1 MQKITVAD
9 ITLREGVNTPDSSL
23 SFKEKI
29 EVAKNLDKI
38 NVDVIEFA
46 KITDD
51 RADSV
56 MLRSL
61 APIIKNSTIACLCG
75 LTKEDV
81 DKTYAAIS
89 GAKSPRLIVSVP
101 TSSVQMEYIAH
112 VKPNKIVEFVG
123 DLVSYAASKCSDVEF
138 SAEDATRSD
147 EETLYAVI
155 STAIKSGAKTI
166 NISDTAGTMLP
177 DEFANMVKRIY
188 ENVPEVKDVTLSVTC
203 SDVLSMANS
212 CIFASI
218 KEGATQIKA
227 SVTNGDIPSIE
238 SLLAAIKLRGDSL
251 GISTDVNLLALNN
264 SIKQIKQLVTT
275 KKKET
280 TPFENKLGSGYSGLT
295 LDNQADISDVYSAT
309 KKLGYDLSEDD
320 NAKVYE
326 AFCRVVN
333 KKGSVG
339 SKELDAIIA
348 SVALQVTPTY
358 RLLSYVINSGN
369 VITSTA
375 TIKLEKGGEV
385 LMGVSVGDGPIDAAF
400 LAIEQ
405 IIGHHYE
412 LDDFQIQAVTEG
424 REAMGDALVK
434 LRANGK
440 LYSGKGI
447 STDIIGA
454 SIRGYVNALNK
465 IIYEENN

>member
-1 MQKITVAD
+1 MKKITVAD

-29 EVAKNLDKI
+29 EVAKNLDSL

-51 RADSV
+51 KADSL

-61 APIIKNSTIACLCG
+61 APVIKNSIIACPCG
-75 LTKEDV
+75 LSKAEIDATFE
-81 DKTYAAIS
+81 AIS
-89 GAKSPRLIVSVP
+89 LAKHARLIVSVP

-112 VKPNKIVEFVG
+112 VKPAKIVDFVTE
-123 DLVSYAASKCSDVEF
+123 LVTYAASKGCEVEF

-147 EETLYAVI
+147 AGTLYAVI
-155 STAIKSGAKTI
+155 SAAISSGAKI
-166 NISDTAGTMLP
+166 VNLSDTAGTMLP
-177 DEFANMVKRIY
+177 DEFAELIKGVY
-188 ENVPEVKDVTLSVTC
+188 TNVPEMKNAVLSVTC
-203 SDVLSMANS
+203 SDILRMANS

-218 KEGATQIKA
+218 KEGATQVKA
-227 SVTNGDIPSIE
+227 SVTNGNIPSIE
-238 SLLAAIKLRGDSL
+238 SLLAAIKMRGDSL
-251 GISTDVNLLALNN
+251 DISTDVNILALNN
-264 SIKQIKQLVTT
+264 SIKKIKQLITT

-280 TPFENKLGSGYSGLT
+280 SPFDNKLGGSS
-295 LDNQADISDVYSAT
+295 DNIRLSADADISDVCKVT
-309 KKLGYDLSEDD
+309 KKLGYNLSEDD
-320 NAKVYE
+320 DAKVYE

-339 SKELDAIIA
+339 SKEIDAIVA

-358 RLLSYVINSGN
+358 RLISYVINSGN

-375 TIKLEKGGEV
+375 TIKLEKANET

-454 SIRGYVNALNK
+454 SIRAYVNALNK

>member
-9 ITLREGVNTPDSSL
+9 ITLREGVNAPDSSL

-29 EVAKNLDKI
+29 EVAKNLDNI

-51 RADSV
+51 KADSL

-61 APIIKNSTIACLCG
+61 APVIKNSIMACPCG
-75 LTKEDV
+75 LTKEEV
-81 DKTYAAIS
+81 DKTFDAIS
-89 GAKSPRLIVSVP
+89 AAKHPRLIVSVP

-112 VKPNKIVEFVG
+112 VKPAKIVDFVS
-123 DLVSYAASKCSDVEF
+123 DLVGYAASKGCEVEF
-138 SAEDATRSD
+138 SAEDATRS
-147 EETLYAVI
+147 ESETLYNVI
-155 STAIKSGAKTI
+155 SSAIKAGAKII

-177 DEFANMVKRIY
+177 DEFAGLIKGIY
-188 ENVPEVKDVTLSVTC
+188 ENVAEMKDAVLSVTC
-203 SDVLSMANS
+203 SDVLDMANS
-212 CIFASI
+212 CIFASV

-227 SVTNGDIPSIE
+227 SVTNGNIPSIE
-238 SLLAAIKLRGDSL
+238 SLLAAIKARGDSL
-251 GISTDVNLLALNN
+251 GICTDVNILALNS
-264 SIKQIKQLVTT
+264 SIKKIKQLITT
-275 KKKET
+275 KKKDT
-280 TPFENKLGSGYSGLT
+280 SPFDNKLGVNS
-295 LDNQADISDVYSAT
+295 DNLSLNADADISDVCKAT
-309 KKLGYDLSEDD
+309 KKLGYNLSEDD
-320 NAKVYE
+320 DAKVYE

-358 RLLSYVINSGN
+358 RLISYVINSGN
-369 VITSTA
+369 VITPTA
-375 TIKLEKGGEV
+375 TIKLEKKGETQ
-385 LMGVSVGDGPIDAAF
+385 MGVSAGDGPIDAAF

-405 IIGHHYE
+405 IVGHHYE

-434 LRANGK
+434 LRSDGK

-454 SIRGYVNALNK
+454 SIRAYVNALNK